1 MDFYYLGKLPLKE
14 NWCSVLFWFFFFFY
28 NFLYIF
34 CLCQNYNHVMFQM
47 YSFFNLF
54 FILVIYFTVLEWY
67 ITDGDKGQKG
77 GEISTGAA
85 IRMYNTCPSV
95 CVYACPKEHQR
106 FCRVQSSPS
115 SCAEVT
121 LVSLCFAFHV
131 SLVFFLWAE
140 MCPRLSNMLTAT
152 LWSGGAWLTFKRTF
166 PRRQQRAFL

>member
-1 MDFYYLGKLPLKE
+1 MIH
-14 NWCSVLFWFFFFFY
+14 NR
-28 NFLYIF
+28 
-34 CLCQNYNHVMFQM
+34 
-47 YSFFNLF
+47 
-54 FILVIYFTVLEWY
+54 
-67 ITDGDKGQKG
+67 DKGQKD

-95 CVYACPKEHQR
+95 CVYARLKEHQR

-121 LVSLCFAFHV
+121 LVSLCFVFHV
-131 SLVFFLWAE
+131 SLFFFLWAE

>member
-1 MDFYYLGKLPLKE
+1 
-14 NWCSVLFWFFFFFY
+14 
-28 NFLYIF
+28 
-34 CLCQNYNHVMFQM
+34 
-47 YSFFNLF
+47 
-54 FILVIYFTVLEWY
+54 
-67 ITDGDKGQKG
+67 
-77 GEISTGAA
+77 
-85 IRMYNTCPSV
+85 MYNTCPSV
-95 CVYACPKEHQR
+95 CVYARPKEHQR

-166 PRRQQRAFL
+166 PRRQLRFEIVFQPAQLSCCRPATYITYHRQTDRRAGSRLRVGGGEGLVGIRWSGWVCAYVCVKKSYTL

>member
-1 MDFYYLGKLPLKE
+1 METKGRKAGRSPQELLSG
-14 NWCSVLFWFFFFFY
+14 C
-28 NFLYIF
+28 IT
-34 CLCQNYNHVMFQM
+34 HVR
-47 YSFFNLF
+47 L
-54 FILVIYFTVLEWY
+54 
-67 ITDGDKGQKG
+67 
-77 GEISTGAA
+77 
-85 IRMYNTCPSV
+85 SV
-95 CVYACPKEHQR
+95 CM
-106 FCRVQSSPS
+106 RVQKSISASAGCSLSDSPS

>member
-1 MDFYYLGKLPLKE
+1 MFCFDFFLQ
-14 NWCSVLFWFFFFFY
+14 F
-28 NFLYIF
+28 FLYIF
-34 CLCQNYNHVMFQM
+34 YICQNYNHVMFQM
-47 YSFFNLF
+47 YSFFIYF

-95 CVYACPKEHQR
+95 CVYARPKEHQR